1 MQEALAKV
9 KEEEER
15 LRREEEE
22 KERKREE
29 ALKAKL
35 EKVTLMLVVKK
46 KIKTFLS
53 QNRSILIIKRL
64 KDLNDCKCNFESPKL
79 FALHTEEA

>member
-22 KERKREE
+22 KERRREE
-29 ALKAKL
+29 AIKAKL
-35 EKVTLMLVVKK
+35 EKVELMCPLEK
-46 KIKTFLS
+46 
-53 QNRSILIIKRL
+53 QN
-64 KDLNDCKCNFESPKL
+64 
-79 FALHTEEA
+79 T

>member
-15 LRREEEE
+15 LKREEEE

-29 ALKAKL
+29 ARLAKL
-35 EKVTLMLVVKK
+35 EKVFQHLL
-46 KIKTFLS
+46 
-53 QNRSILIIKRL
+53 QGWQIL
-64 KDLNDCKCNFESPKL
+64 
-79 FALHTEEA
+79 

>member
-22 KERKREE
+22 KEKRREE
-29 ALKAKL
+29 AIKAKFEKVELMCQL
-35 EKVTLMLVVKK
+35 EKQK
-46 KIKTFLS
+46 S
-53 QNRSILIIKRL
+53 
-64 KDLNDCKCNFESPKL
+64 
-79 FALHTEEA
+79 